1 MKRLKA
7 LFHPIFVFV
16 VVQVAWIGLMAVWI
30 YWYFK
35 NSQNLAE
42 FAKKLPPEL
51 LESDFNWVVLL
62 EGGVLMLMILAG
74 VYVIFVYWNKQSRL
88 YQLQSN
94 FVSSVS
100 HELKSPLAS
109 IRLYLET
116 LKYQKVSSE
125 EAQDFVEIMLSDTER
140 LSDLIDNILE
150 SSKSDPKSMQLQFT
164 LVDIVLFLQETI
176 DHHKK
181 LFEDKWVVI
190 GVASS
195 LPNVGDSKPFDL
207 LGIPLLIVRN
217 KKNKIKVFHNIC
229 SHRGSK
235 LVTGASKKKNFI
247 RCPYH
252 SWSYNLDGDLIAT
265 PHIGGMNK
273 HESPGFKK
281 SNSNLKEVKSSVWL
295 DLIMININNNEMSF
309 EKYIKPL
316 NDRWSKFWPTEDRK
330 LIRHSNDFGYFK
342 LEAKCN
348 WKFAIENYCESYHLP
363 WVHPSLNAYSK
374 IEDHLIML
382 VEITIQTIA
391 IYALTGIFAGL
402 MGGMLGLGGGIII
415 VPVLHYIFTQQ
426 GFASSVVMHQ
436 AVTTSLATII
446 ITSLF
451 ATYTHHQKKAV

>member
-164 LVDIVLFLQETI
+164 LVDIILFLQETI

-181 LFEDKWVVI
+181 LFEDRQCQIQLKFNSHAKVNIDARAMRMVFNNLI
-190 GVASS
+190 ANALRYSH
-195 LPNVGDSKPFDL
+195 VGTT
-207 LGIPLLIVRN
+207 LI
-217 KKNKIKVFHNIC
+217 IKV
-229 SHRGSK
+229 RQ
-235 LVTGASKKKNFI
+235 
-247 RCPYH
+247 
-252 SWSYNLDGDLIAT
+252 DQ
-265 PHIGGMNK
+265 
-273 HESPGFKK
+273 
-281 SNSNLKEVKSSVWL
+281 
-295 DLIMININNNEMSF
+295 
-309 EKYIKPL
+309 
-316 NDRWSKFWPTEDRK
+316 KFC
-330 LIRHSNDFGYFK
+330 IIDF
-342 LEAKCN
+342 
-348 WKFAIENYCESYHLP
+348 
-363 WVHPSLNAYSK
+363 V
-374 IEDHLIML
+374 D
-382 VEITIQTIA
+382 
-391 IYALTGIFAGL
+391 
-402 MGGMLGLGGGIII
+402 
-415 VPVLHYIFTQQ
+415 PV
-426 GFASSVVMHQ
+426 S
-436 AVTTSLATII
+436 
-446 ITSLF
+446 
-451 ATYTHHQKKAV
+451 YTHLRAHET